1 MARKRSIPDAKQSK
15 QLKYYYRRRNKA
27 REAAHIQSKKSDIYL
42 WLCHTISRRRYTAKQ
57 NGLPFEIDHE
67 WLKSQPMQ
75 CAVTGQLFVVG
86 GPQTPSFDQKV
97 AGRGYT
103 RENTQLICL
112 WVNYAKSKWP
122 EDQIRALIRE
132 AGKVV

>member
-1 MARKRSIPDAKQSK
+1 MARNRSIPDAERSK
-15 QLKYYYRRRNKA
+15 QLKYYYRKRDKTK
-27 REAAHIQSKKSDIYL
+27 EAAAVQLKKSDIYV
-42 WLCHTISRRRYTAKQ
+42 WLCFGLKQKRYTAKKL
-57 NGLPFEIDHE
+57 GLPFEIDAE
-67 WLKSQPMQ
+67 WLKFQPMQ
-75 CAVTGQLFVVG
+75 CAVTGQRFVVG

-97 AGRGYT
+97 AGKGYT